1 VGRGPFH
8 FGRRVPGTAFWRGL
22 SFRAHR
28 PICIGM
34 TPTLSL
40 RLASPADLS
49 AVDQLL
55 SRSYPRLL
63 AADYPPSTLVLA
75 VPRIARARP
84 ELLASGSYF
93 LAEDPEGR
101 VLAAGGWT
109 RGAPPRMA
117 GIADTGD
124 VRHVATDPDVARRG
138 VGRALMTRVMQ
149 DARGAGM
156 QWLNCLSTRTAV
168 PFYAALGFRPLHEAE
183 VALAPGI
190 VFPVLRMMADLR
202 TA

>member
-1 VGRGPFH
+1 
-8 FGRRVPGTAFWRGL
+8 
-22 SFRAHR
+22 
-28 PICIGM
+28 M

-40 RLASPADLS
+40 RRASLADLS
-49 AVDQLL
+49 AIDRLL

-63 AADYPPSTLVLA
+63 TADYPPSTMVLA

-84 ELLASGSYF
+84 ELLASGTYF

-109 RGAPPRMA
+109 RGAPSPMSA
-117 GIADTGD
+117 IEDTGH
-124 VRHVATDPDVARRG
+124 VRHVATDPDVVRLG
-138 VGRALMTRVMQ
+138 VGRALMIRVMQ

-168 PFYAALGFRPLHEAE
+168 PFYASLGFRPLHESE
-183 VALAPGI
+183 VTLAPGI

-202 TA
+202 QV